1 MAGIV
6 ATVGPATQKREKLLS
21 LYENWVRILRINC
34 SHATH
39 EWMWELFSVARK
51 VEKEISNTFAFLL
64 DVKGPGIRTG
74 ELEEPITYEKDEKFK
89 IVIDKDLVD
98 DSKTMLVD
106 YPFLIKDVALK
117 WIIRVDSGLFDIK
130 VIRKH
135 KDHIIWQALNTAT
148 IWSKRHVNLPWVDVK
163 LPWLTEKDK
172 EDILFGI
179 VHNISY
185 VALSFARRAEDVQE
199 LREFLYRNNGS
210 HLKIIAKIENQQWI
224 DNISE
229 IIRVSDAVMIAR
241 WDLWAELPIETIPSH
256 QMNIIG
262 KAKRK
267 SKKVIVA
274 TQMLE
279 TMMNSRVPTRAEVSD
294 VFYAWVQWAD
304 YLMLSG
310 ETSIWKYPIHCVQVM
325 NKIIAESKKYI

>member
-6 ATVGPATQKREKLLS
+6 ATIWPATQTREKLIA
-21 LYENWVRILRINC
+21 LYDNWVRILRINC

-39 EWMWELFSVARK
+39 EWMDDFFNVARK
-51 VEKEISNTFAFLL
+51 VEKDISNTFAFLL
-64 DVKGPGIRTG
+64 DTKGPGIRTG
-74 ELEEPITYEKDEKFK
+74 ELEEPVSYEKDEKFK
-89 IVIDKDLVD
+89 IVVDKNLVD
-98 DSKTMLVD
+98 DPKTMFID
-106 YPFLIKDVALK
+106 YPFLLKDVQPK
-117 WIIRVDSGLFDIK
+117 RIIKVDSGLFDVK
-130 VIRKH
+130 VIKKH
-135 KDHIIWQALNTAT
+135 KEHIIWQAMNKAT
-148 IWSKRHVNLPWVDVK
+148 IGSKRHVNIPWIRVK

-172 EDILFGI
+172 EDILFWI
-179 VHNISY
+179 VRNISY
-185 VALSFARRAEDVQE
+185 VALSFTRKAEDILE
-199 LREFLYRNNGS
+199 LREFLYKNNGA
-210 HLKIIAKIENQQWI
+210 HIKIIAKIENQEWI
-224 DNISE
+224 DNVSE
-229 IIRVSDAVMIAR
+229 IIRVSDAIMVAR
-241 WDLWAELPIETIPSH
+241 WDLGAEVPIETIPSH

-279 TMMNSRVPTRAEVSD
+279 TMMTSRVPTRAEISD

-310 ETSIWKYPIHCVQVM
+310 ETSIWKYPITTVQVM